1 MDRKEDTQKQQG
13 TDKGQGRTATAWKSL
28 SYASVGIEM
37 AVATVIGW
45 WFGYY
50 LDKRFDTYP
59 VLMLIFLLLGVAAGF
74 RGLIRAAQQA
84 KRESRESNQQATE

>member
-1 MDRKEDTQKQQG
+1 MDRKEDTQDQQG
-13 TDKGQGRTATAWKSL
+13 RNKGQGRSDQAWKSL

-45 WFGYY
+45 GFGYY
-50 LDKRFDTYP
+50 LDERFDTYP

-84 KRESRESNQQATE
+84 KRDARESNE